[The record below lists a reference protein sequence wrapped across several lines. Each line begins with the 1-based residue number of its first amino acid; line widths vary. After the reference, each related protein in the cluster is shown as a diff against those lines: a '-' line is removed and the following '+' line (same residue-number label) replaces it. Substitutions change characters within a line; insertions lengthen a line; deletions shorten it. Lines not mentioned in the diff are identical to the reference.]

1 MVNFR
6 VLKFI
11 VLRWTVKI
19 LLFHI
24 ELINVSY
31 RRSTAVH

>member
-24 ELINVSY
+24 ELIKASY
-31 RRSTAVH
+31 RRSTVVH